1 MRTVIQKWGNSLGIR
16 IPRLYVKEFDLR
28 NGSPVDITE
37 EEGKLIIKP
46 QKETL
51 EKLLEKI
58 TPENIH
64 EEINFGKT
72 EGNEEW

>member
-1 MRTVIQKWGNSLGIR
+1 MQTVIQKWGNSLGIR

-37 EEGKLIIKP
+37 EEGKLIIRP

-58 TPENIH
+58 APENLH
-64 EEINFGKT
+64 EEISFGNT
-72 EGNEEW
+72 EGYEEW

>member
-1 MRTVIQKWGNSLGIR
+1 MQTVIQKWGNSLGIR